1 MSNTSCNH
9 TWYQIFRFSSASAA
23 AARRRAAAASAP
35 PRANRRRHLPAAA
48 AAARAISALAAAP
61 TAAGRRSPYP
71 PARVAPRTGVLW
83 RVLMTNSEYEYV
95 KREFE
100 FDRHLPA
107 SNWIIVRFDG
117 CHFHRPQQDPVQ
129 DMLLDASEVPKGR
142 KRSLRYAEV
151 FFHHLRQRTRT
162 SCSFSHL
169 K

>member
-1 MSNTSCNH
+1 MAFPSLSP
-9 TWYQIFRFSSASAA
+9 ALPP
-23 AARRRAAAASAP
+23 AP
-35 PRANRRRHLPAAA
+35 WDPVLLTGLH
-48 AAARAISALAAAP
+48 AAP
-61 TAAGRRSPYP
+61 TPNNFTGGGDWYMDTGAMAHMFAHPG
-71 PARVAPRTGVLW
+71 VAPRTGVLW